1 MLLHKSSAPSP
12 KRVTRK
18 LPSSRK
24 NEAAP
29 NDPVAERSSS
39 TFLFYW
45 SRPLGAPPNS
55 FRLIVKPKKYQLN
68 FGSYWALSSTL
79 PELLREIRQA
89 HRTVHT
95 LEVVL
100 FHSSDGEDD
109 LSLWSIIAEEL
120 QRSCTS
126 IRTLVFVTTCHSS
139 SFWTC
144 NVSECTL
151 TLISALRLSV
161 QLIQLGVPPA
171 QSQPPSS
178 LRNDR
183 GNISLHKDGV
193 ECYSYESLWSVL
205 KHCVLLNELCL
216 FGGPPMELNGA
227 GAAVHMDFFQSILPR
242 LQSLQLHNVRLNRM
256 FFETMMECVEQ
267 YTVVPR
273 LDHIG
278 ILQGQPSL
286 PNFNAT
292 ARSPPKKHT
301 YSIDMYLQ
309 FMVGLH
315 SWRWKLLEQREGLI
329 QKYLQKQRLCRS
341 VQCRAP
347 VHSVHEKEEEEDDT
361 FKRLLDAAVMI
372 VRDWYRSKYC
382 VVVAAPPVV
391 CAAKSENAC

>member
-1 MLLHKSSAPSP
+1 MLLHKSAAPSP

-29 NDPVAERSSS
+29 NDSVAERSSS

-79 PELLREIRQA
+79 PELRREIRQA

-100 FHSSDGEDD
+100 FPSSDEEEGP
-109 LSLWSIIAEEL
+109 SIWSIIAEEL

-126 IRTLVFVTTCHSS
+126 IRTLVLVTTCPSS
-139 SFWTC
+139 SFWTH
-144 NVSECTL
+144 NLSECTL
-151 TLISALRLSV
+151 TLISALRRSV

-171 QSQPPSS
+171 QSQSPSS

-183 GNISLHKDGV
+183 GNIPLSRDDD
-193 ECYSYESLWSVL
+193 ECCCYKPLWNVL
-205 KHCVLLNELCL
+205 KDCVALKELCL

-227 GAAVHMDFFQSILPR
+227 GAAVHMDFFQSILPC
-242 LQSLQLHNVRLNRM
+242 LQSLKLHNVRVDRP

-273 LDHIG
+273 LYHIS
-278 ILQGQPSL
+278 IVHGQPPL
-286 PNFNAT
+286 PNSCADPYL
-292 ARSPPKKHT
+292 PPKKHI
-301 YSIDMYLQ
+301 YCIDSYLQ

-329 QKYLQKQRLCRS
+329 QKYLQKQRLYRS
-341 VQCRAP
+341 VQCQAS

-361 FKRLLDAAVMI
+361 FERLLDAAVMI

-382 VVVAAPPVV
+382 VVVAAPPVL